1 MMLRNSK
8 ELYDKG
14 IIRDVEEGDECAICL
29 ESFHEGDN
37 VKLMRC
43 HHYFHSECIDP
54 WLINSRALCPVC
66 RRGIYVVE
74 DWVDDFGH

>member
-29 ESFHEGDN
+29 ESFDQLSPIVVFYSN
-37 VKLMRC
+37 FTILN
-43 HHYFHSECIDP
+43 IDVM
-54 WLINSRALCPVC
+54 WM
-66 RRGIYVVE
+66 
-74 DWVDDFGH
+74 